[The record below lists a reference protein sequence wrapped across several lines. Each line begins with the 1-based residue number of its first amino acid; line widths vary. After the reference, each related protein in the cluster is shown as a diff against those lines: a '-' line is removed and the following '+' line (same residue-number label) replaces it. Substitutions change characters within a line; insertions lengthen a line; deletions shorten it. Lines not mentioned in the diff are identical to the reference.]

1 MKLDENIYDVL
12 SRDKDFTDAAI
23 DVTVDR
29 AVMDGGD
36 YIGREAFT
44 VTITELLESILM
56 GGAAIGFIRKKSG
69 NNLIKTIIN

>member
-1 MKLDENIYDVL
+1 MPTDAEYWSL
-12 SRDKDFTDAAI
+12 SRFLD
-23 DVTVDR
+23 
-29 AVMDGGD
+29 D